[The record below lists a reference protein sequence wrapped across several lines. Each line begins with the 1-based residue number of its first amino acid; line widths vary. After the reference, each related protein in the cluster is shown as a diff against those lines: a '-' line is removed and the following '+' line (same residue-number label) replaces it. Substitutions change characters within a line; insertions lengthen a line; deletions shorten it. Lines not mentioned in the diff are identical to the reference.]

1 MATLRDIGSKIKT
14 ARQRQQLTLLALAE
28 KSHVHR
34 NTLSALEQGVG
45 NVELNTLLALC
56 EQLGLDVV
64 LVPRHTTSYL
74 EPAGESAQL
83 TGLQKRLASRLAA
96 AGAGQGA
103 SSTPL
108 MVMDEPAS
116 TTGLQRRIAG
126 RLARAKTA
134 K

>member
-1 MATLRDIGSKIKT
+1 MTTLRDIGSKIKA

-64 LVPRHTTSYL
+64 LVPRNAAAYL
-74 EPAGESAQL
+74 EPAGESEQL
-83 TGLQKRLASRLAA
+83 TGLQKRLASRLA

-108 MVMDEPAS
+108 MVMDQPAS

-126 RLARAKTA
+126 RLARAKTG